1 MSEQTIVELE
11 YRTMKTEDYEACA
24 RELML
29 AFHGEP
35 WNETWTYEQAWTR
48 IDEMM
53 SARVSRG
60 YVIYD
65 GDEVVSML
73 CGRIMTYLDW
83 KELFIDEF
91 SVSPTYQRQGIG
103 SKMLDYVRSEMAK
116 ENIKYLVLNTEKGY
130 SSQRFYEAYGFRVEE
145 SNLFMSRAV

>member
-73 CGRIMTYLDW
+73 CGRIMTYFGRNYLSMN
-83 KELFIDEF
+83 L
-91 SVSPTYQRQGIG
+91 VYPQRIRDRG
-103 SKMLDYVRSEMAK
+103 
-116 ENIKYLVLNTEKGY
+116 LVL
-130 SSQRFYEAYGFRVEE
+130 RC
-145 SNLFMSRAV
+145 